1 MTYLK
6 KILSERVRTAKMSEQ
21 TLKETLNLPKTAF
34 PMKAELVRRE
44 QERLKKWDEVRLYE
58 KIQEKNAN
66 NPRFLLHDGPPFTNG
81 DVHIGTA
88 LNKIL
93 KDIILRYK
101 SMCGFSTPYIPGW
114 DCHGLP
120 IEHKV
125 AKEQPQLLNNPVEM
139 RKACAQFSDSFIQ
152 KQEKQFR
159 RLGVLADWEHA
170 YQTKNPAYE
179 ANVLRTFAK
188 FVRAGWVYRS
198 KKPVYWSIPCKTAL
212 AEAEIEYKEVTS
224 TSIWVKFR
232 VSESEKYG
240 LEADSFVVIWTTTPW
255 TMPANRAIAVA
266 PNLQYVALKV
276 GNETYLVAEGL
287 AEAFIKDCGLKDVV
301 RGKTFLGKD
310 LEGMRTRHPF
320 LNFESPV
327 VCADYVT
334 LDAGTG
340 CVHTAPGHGMDDYLT
355 GLKYNLEIA
364 CPVDDNGC
372 LMSEGGMPAEL
383 VGKAVW
389 TPKGNSPAN
398 EAVIALLKEK
408 NALLHEAP
416 YTHSYPHCWRSK
428 SPVIARALP
437 QWFIRLD
444 ALKEKAKAAIEKVQW
459 LPDWGKKRIL
469 GSVAARP
476 DWCISRQ
483 RTWGIPLPAFFD
495 EHNQPLLDAEVI
507 EALCDKIQR
516 YGTQWWF
523 ENDEKTLLEG
533 ISLPRNWQ
541 GTLRKSSDT
550 LDVWM
555 DSGCSH
561 AAVLKQ
567 NDWFPADLYL
577 EGSDQHRGW
586 FQSSLMTALVEGD
599 VAPYKTV
606 LTHGFFVDEERK
618 KISKSSANADKPQ
631 TADAYVSKYGADIVR
646 LWIASEDYKDDIPV
660 SETILQHVIATYRT
674 FRNTLRFQL
683 GNLYDFDPTN
693 DKVPYDRLLDMDRWA
708 LTETNALIREV
719 QIAYEGYD
727 FHKVY
732 QAVNRFC
739 TLTLSARY
747 HDILKDRLYTLR
759 ADGLERRSAQAV
771 LFEICQPLLNL
782 MAPILTFTADEA
794 WGYLWGNSDF
804 GYKNS
809 IHLEDFPKPVPQWED
824 EALTKDFVELFNV
837 REKVQSELEKAR
849 QQKLIGQSLDAQVLI
864 HIGAQHPQTVLLRKY
879 EACLP
884 EYFIVSAVHIRE
896 TDGNNCEI
904 TVKHAD
910 GVRCP
915 RTWRWVDKLVE
926 VEGFGAVSER
936 CAEVLQF
943 RNQK

>member
-1 MTYLK
+1 
-6 KILSERVRTAKMSEQ
+6 MSEQ

-44 QERLKKWDEVRLYE
+44 QERLQKWDEGRLYE
-58 KIQEKNAN
+58 KIQEKNSN
-66 NPRFLLHDGPPFTNG
+66 HPRFLLHDGPPFTNG

-125 AKEQPQLLNNPVEM
+125 AKEQPELLNNPVAM
-139 RKACAQFSDSFIQ
+139 RKACAQFSDGFIK
-152 KQEKQFR
+152 KQEEQFR

-232 VSESEKYG
+232 VLEPEQYG
-240 LEADSFVVIWTTTPW
+240 LEANSFVVIWTTTPW

-266 PNLQYVALKV
+266 PNLQYIALKV
-276 GNETYLVAEGL
+276 GSETYLIAEGL
-287 AEAFIKDCGLKDVV
+287 AETFAKNCGLQNVTC
-301 RGKTFLGKD
+301 GKKFLGKD
-310 LEGMRTRHPF
+310 LEGMKTRHPF

-372 LMSEGGMPAEL
+372 LTAEGGMPAEL

-444 ALKEKAKAAIEKVQW
+444 ALKQKAKAAIEKVQW
-459 LPDWGKKRIL
+459 LPDWGKKRIS

-495 EHNQPLLDAEVI
+495 ENNQPLLDADVI
-507 EALCDKIQR
+507 EALCDKIEQH
-516 YGTQWWF
+516 GTQWWF

-533 ISLPRNWQ
+533 IPLPKNWQ
-541 GTLRKSSDT
+541 GTLKKSSDT
-550 LDVWM
+550 LDVWI

-561 AAVLKQ
+561 AAVLKP

-586 FQSSLMTALVEGD
+586 FQSSLMTALVDGD
-599 VAPYKTV
+599 RAPYKTV

-631 TADAYVSKYGADIVR
+631 TADAYVGKYGADIVR
-646 LWIASEDYKDDIPV
+646 LWIASEDYRNDIPV
-660 SETILQHVIATYRT
+660 SETILQHVISTYRT
-674 FRNTLRFQL
+674 LRNTLRFQL
-683 GNLYDFDPTN
+683 GNLYDFNPTK
-693 DKVPYDRLLDMDRWA
+693 DKVPYERLLDMDRWA

-719 QIAYEGYD
+719 TAAYEGYD

-759 ADGLERRSAQAV
+759 ADGLERRSAQTV
-771 LFEICQPLLNL
+771 LFEICQTLLKL
-782 MAPILTFTADEA
+782 TAPILTFTADEA

-804 GYKNS
+804 GYQQS
-809 IHLEDFPKPVPQWED
+809 IHLEDFPKPNAQWDD
-824 EALTKDFVELFNV
+824 ERIVKDFAELFRL
-837 REKVQSELEKAR
+837 REMVQAELEKVR
-849 QQKLIGQSLDAQVLI
+849 QQKIIGQSLDAQVLVT
-864 HIGAQHPQTVLLRKY
+864 IGAQHTWRSLIQMYY
-879 EACLP
+879 EQLP
-884 EYFIVSAVHIRE
+884 ECFIVSAVHITE
-896 TDGNNCEI
+896 TDGDACDVV
-904 TVKHAD
+904 VKHAD

-936 CAEVLQF
+936 CAEVLRF
-943 RNQK
+943 RKGVL

>member
-1 MTYLK
+1 
-6 KILSERVRTAKMSEQ
+6 MSEKS
-21 TLKETLNLPKTAF
+21 LKDTLNLPKTAF
-34 PMKAELVRRE
+34 PMKADLVRRE
-44 QERLKKWDEVRLYE
+44 QDRLQAWNEGRLYE
-58 KIQEKNAN
+58 KIQEKNAGH
-66 NPRFLLHDGPPFTNG
+66 PRFLLHDGPPFTNG

-101 SMCGFSTPYIPGW
+101 SMCGLSTPYIPGW

-125 AKEQPQLLNNPVEM
+125 AKEQPGLLSNAVEM
-139 RKACAQFSDSFIQ
+139 RKACAKFSDDFIK

-198 KKPVYWSIPCKTAL
+198 KKPVYWSVPCKTAL

-224 TSIWVKFR
+224 ESIWVKFR
-232 VSESEKYG
+232 VLDPEKYG
-240 LEADSFVVIWTTTPW
+240 LDENTFAVIWTTTPW

-266 PNLQYVALKV
+266 PNLQYVTLKV
-276 GNETYLVAEGL
+276 GHETYLVAEGL
-287 AEAFIKDCGLKDVV
+287 AETVINECGLQEVT
-301 RGKTFLGKD
+301 REKTFLGKE
-310 LEGMRTRHPF
+310 LEGMRTQHPF
-320 LNFESPV
+320 LDFESPV

-340 CVHTAPGHGMDDYLT
+340 CVHTAPGHGTDDYLT
-355 GLKYNLEIA
+355 GLKYHLEVA

-372 LMSEGGMPAEL
+372 LVSEGGMPSEL
-383 VGKAVW
+383 VGKAIWV
-389 TPKGNSPAN
+389 PNGSSPAN
-398 EAVIALLKEK
+398 EAVITLLKAK
-408 NALLHEAP
+408 GALLHAAP

-428 SPVIARALP
+428 APVIARALP

-444 ALKEKAKAAIEKVQW
+444 TLKEKAKTAIDEVQW

-483 RTWGIPLPAFFD
+483 RTWGIPLPAFFN
-495 EHNQPLLDAEVI
+495 ESGQALLDADVI
-507 EALCDKIQR
+507 EALCNKIER

-523 ENDEKTLLEG
+523 ENDEETLLEG
-533 ISLPRNWQ
+533 IMLPSTWK
-541 GTLRKSSDT
+541 GVLRKSRDT
-550 LDVWM
+550 LDVWI

-561 AAVLKQ
+561 AAVLKV
-567 NDWFPADLYL
+567 NGWFPADLYL

-586 FQSSLMTALVEGD
+586 FQSSLMTALADSGT
-599 VAPYKTV
+599 APYKTV
-606 LTHGFFVDEERK
+606 LTHGFFVDEDRK
-618 KISKSSANADKPQ
+618 KISKSAANADKPQ
-631 TADAYVSKYGADIVR
+631 TADAYVAKYGADILR
-646 LWIASEDYKDDIPV
+646 LWISSEDYRNDIPV

-674 FRNTLRFQL
+674 LRNTLRFQL
-683 GNLYDFDPTN
+683 GNLYDFNPTK
-693 DKVPYDRLLDMDRWA
+693 DCVPYDRLLVLDRWA

-719 QIAYEGYD
+719 ASAYGGYD

-759 ADGLERRSAQAV
+759 ANGLERRSAQTV
-771 LFEICQPLLNL
+771 LFEICQTLLKL
-782 MAPILTFTADEA
+782 IAPILTFTSDEA

-804 GYKNS
+804 GYRQS
-809 IHLEDFPKPVPQWED
+809 IHLEDFPKPNAQWED
-824 EALTKDFVELFNV
+824 EALTKDFVELFDL
-837 REKVQSELEKAR
+837 REIVQGELEKAR
-849 QQKLIGQSLDAQVLI
+849 QKKLIGQSLDAQVLI
-864 HIGAQHPQTVLLRKY
+864 SIGTQHAWSVLVEKY
-879 EACLP
+879 EELLP
-884 EYFIVSAVHIRE
+884 EYLIVSAVHTE
-896 TDGNNCEI
+896 DAKGNEC
-904 TVKHAD
+904 TVSVKHAD

-926 VEGFGAVSER
+926 IEGFGLVSER
-936 CAEVLQF
+936 CAEVLRF
-943 RNQK
+943 